1 MEVKKDIM
9 WRINGSFII
18 MCVFGLVILGQII
31 RIQFVEG
38 DKWMALANSFTF
50 RYFNTPASRG
60 NIFSSDGRLLSTS
73 IPIYDIRMD
82 LQADGMTKK
91 LFDDGI
97 DSLSIGLADLF
108 KDRSSSEYKRM
119 IKEARA
125 NKERY
130 FLVHRNVRYPE
141 LQVLKTFPLFRLGK
155 YKGGLLTEQKEIREM
170 PFKMLAARTI
180 GYMRDVKPVGIE
192 SSFNQELKGEGGKRL
207 MQKMSGAVWM
217 PVTDKEQLEP
227 RDGND
232 LITTIDV
239 SIQDV
244 AENAL
249 EEHLRAHNADHGCA
263 VLMEVATGEI
273 KAIANLSRNDA
284 GGYSEEFNYV
294 IGEATEPGST
304 IKLASLLAALDDGYV
319 ELNDTINVGSG
330 VWSYYGQSM
339 KDSHA
344 PKSSRLSVQRCFE
357 TSSNVGVS
365 KIVWQNY
372 AKRPQAYINKLKS
385 FGLDAKL
392 NLEIEGEGM
401 SRIKNTTDK
410 DWSPVSLPWISIGYE
425 VALTPLQILTF
436 YNAVANNGRVVKPRL
451 VKEIRNHG
459 RVIKSFPVVILRD
472 SIASPEALKKARTMM
487 EGVVQN
493 GTASSLNKSPYKIAG
508 KTGTAQIVN
517 NKFGYDKSHRTYQAS
532 FVGYFPADAPK
543 YSCMVVVYAPG
554 NDVFFGGAVAA
565 PIFKEIADKVY
576 SNHLDIHTQPS
587 DSDTIKITS
596 PLAKVGMQKET
607 RKVMAALNV
616 AVVTTDA
623 DAHIVSTTIT
633 SDGVI
638 FSERKVVDGLVP
650 SVKGMGAA
658 DAVFI
663 LENAGLRVNVR
674 GRGNVVRQSLEPGK
688 KINKGQTILL
698 DLNF

>member
-18 MCVFGLVILGQII
+18 MCVFGLVILGQIV

-38 DKWMALANSFTF
+38 DKWKALADSFTF
-50 RYFNTPASRG
+50 KYFNTPASRG

-82 LQADGMTKK
+82 LHADGMTKK

-125 NKERY
+125 DKERY

-155 YKGGLLTEQKEIREM
+155 YKGGFLLEQKEIREM

-232 LITTIDV
+232 LVTTIDV

-244 AENAL
+244 AESAL

-330 VWSYYGQSM
+330 VWSYYGQPM

-385 FGLDAKL
+385 FGLDVKL

-472 SIASPEALKKARTMM
+472 SIASPEALKKARKMM

-493 GTASSLNKSPYKIAG
+493 GTASSLSKSPYKIAG

-565 PIFKEIADKVY
+565 PVFKEIADKVY

-587 DSDTIKITS
+587 DSDTVKITS

-616 AVVTTDA
+616 AVVTTDP
-623 DAHIVSTTIT
+623 DAHIVSTAAT

-638 FSERKVVDGLVP
+638 FSKRKIMDGLVP
-650 SVKGMGAA
+650 SVTGMGAA